1 MICSS
6 CETLFCS
13 QFNLVFSNLEFVC
26 LSVRESWLVA
36 NKGGRMDIRI
46 MYCVKQKF
54 PPNERSGWKMCLNPK
69 SLEIINPTILQ
80 LLIRAGWW
88 LTTVTGWTLALCIAS
103 NKTLDSTDDWDKR
116 GDNFCPNIKRC
127 LQSIISRWLSICV
140 QSFVH
145 KTCQLYGLFHC
156 PVQHNAIFVPVCVCL
171 RLLVLSSC
179 VSVSLGLW
187 VSLCVCVFVCTCND
201 LRHVTSPLVGEVS
214 IPPTTLCACSFR
226 KEISDLLFCF

>member
-1 MICSS
+1 MAD
-6 CETLFCS
+6 
-13 QFNLVFSNLEFVC
+13 N
-26 LSVRESWLVA
+26 
-36 NKGGRMDIRI
+36 GDRMDI
-46 MYCVKQKF
+46 
-54 PPNERSGWKMCLNPK
+54 
-69 SLEIINPTILQ
+69 
-80 LLIRAGWW
+80 
-88 LTTVTGWTLALCIAS
+88 ALCIAS

-145 KTCQLYGLFHC
+145 KTCQLYGLLHC
-156 PVQHNAIFVPVCVCL
+156 PVQHNAIFAPVCVCL

-201 LRHVTSPLVGEVS
+201 LRHVSSPLVGEVS
-214 IPPTTLCACSFR
+214 IPPTTLCACSFH
-226 KEISDLLFCF
+226 ICFSVSNVWIPLFF